1 MEAGGLGLDH
11 RQPKT
16 GLQEPGWKGSPAF
29 VSHPLRP
36 RSCPSLLQAGV
47 SWMSGFAFLSFPS
60 CVKKQNF
67 IVLPTGL
74 QEGLTEGTGAQP
86 TSEELETQGILW
98 NFQCES

>member
-1 MEAGGLGLDH
+1 
-11 RQPKT
+11 
-16 GLQEPGWKGSPAF
+16 
-29 VSHPLRP
+29 
-36 RSCPSLLQAGV
+36 
-47 SWMSGFAFLSFPS
+47 MSGFAFLSFPS

-86 TSEELETQGILW
+86 TSEALETQGILW